1 MDSQNSLPKDQNTT
15 KHHNEEAET
24 RNTNMATRGKHET
37 RETQT
42 SPSTVKHEARLG
54 CLVMRHTAV
63 KITSFKRPALIILQL
78 QGDGRHGQAP
88 TEQRDERSPR
98 GHKQDPRQDGTQ
110 QGAARPAE
118 QHPLPAGPRP
128 EPRVVHPRLVREEL
142 LECGRLEVG
151 TTNFA
156 HQQRRDELGRP
167 CIVHGSELPLQ
178 EQRALVLGCAR
189 PAAARA
195 RWCSAAQPI
204 RAAATAEAV
213 EGCDESEDDGG
224 GKTAGGHVSVCSR

>member
-1 MDSQNSLPKDQNTT
+1 MSS
-15 KHHNEEAET
+15 AG
-24 RNTNMATRGKHET
+24 ATRSLAQSST
-37 RETQT
+37 PSVSSRTWIDRARVSRA
-42 SPSTVKHEARLG
+42 SPQEQVGHHPGHVDAPTLPQKARATPPVATARRTPQWDAARGTITCVSSASTARLG

-151 TTNFA
+151 TTNWAANFA

-167 CIVHGSELPLQ
+167 CIVHGSELPL
-178 EQRALVLGCAR
+178 
-189 PAAARA
+189 
-195 RWCSAAQPI
+195 WTHS
-204 RAAATAEAV
+204 
-213 EGCDESEDDGG
+213 
-224 GKTAGGHVSVCSR
+224 